1 MHSDPALPYFVA
13 AILAIL
19 VIGLLL
25 RGMRQPHV
33 IAYLA
38 TGVIVGPH
46 GLGLVTDEPT
56 LSRVGALGVVLLLF
70 FVGMEV
76 TPHQL
81 AARWRVAVIG
91 VCLQVIVSIGCVWL
105 IGLWLAW
112 PIERV
117 VAFGFVITLSSTA
130 VVLKLL
136 EDWKELD
143 TKVGQD
149 VLAILLVQDLAII
162 PMLVVI
168 VLMGKASLETGN
180 VMLPVIGGVALLAF
194 LVLLVKRTRVRLPLA
209 SVLRAD
215 HEMQIFA
222 ALAICF
228 GFASLTA
235 LCGLSPAL
243 GAFAAGMLIGAAR
256 ETQWIHYSLEPFRV
270 VFVALFFMSVGLVVD
285 LRFIWAYGW
294 QVTALVIAV
303 VLMNTLINAG
313 ILRSLGD
320 SWRNSLYAGA
330 LLSQIG
336 EFSFVLIAA
345 GLQMQIVSNFGYQ
358 LTLAVISISL
368 LLSPIWI
375 ALVKALLRLRAP
387 LPV

>member
-19 VIGLLL
+19 VIGLVL
-25 RGMRQPHV
+25 RGIRQPHV

-70 FVGMEV
+70 FVGMEI

-91 VCLQVIVSIGCVWL
+91 VCSQVIVSIGCVWL

-112 PIERV
+112 PVDRIV
-117 VAFGFVITLSSTA
+117 VFGFVITLSSTA

-136 EDWKELD
+136 EDWKELE
-143 TKVGQD
+143 TKIGQD
-149 VLAILLVQDLAII
+149 VLAILLTQDLAVI
-162 PMLVVI
+162 PMLI
-168 VLMGKASLETGN
+168 AIILMGQASLDTGT
-180 VMLPVIGGVALLAF
+180 VMFPVIGGVALLVF

-235 LCGLSPAL
+235 LSGLSPAL

-256 ETQWIHYSLEPFRV
+256 ETQWVHHSLEPFRV
-270 VFVALFFMSVGLVVD
+270 VFVALFFMSIGLIVD
-285 LRFIWAYGW
+285 LQFIWAYWW

-303 VLMNTLINAG
+303 VLTNTFINAA
-313 ILRSLGD
+313 ILRSLGE

-345 GLQMQIVSNFGYQ
+345 ALQLRIVSNFGYH
-358 LTLAVISISL
+358 LALAVISISL

-375 ALVKALLRLRAP
+375 ALVKGVLRVRPP
-387 LPV
+387 LPA